1 VEKFPEK
8 WEEEAPKV
16 ENSSKEFLVFVDAFR
31 VFVDQQGETTTQ
43 NQETTKLM
51 GYITEGLGA
60 IGSAPSG
67 GSTKATI
74 KARLPNSFARKETK
88 TK

>member
-1 VEKFPEK
+1 MK
-8 WEEEAPKV
+8 
-16 ENSSKEFLVFVDAFR
+16 NSSKEYLAFVDAFL

-51 GYITEGLGA
+51 GCITEGLGA
-60 IGSAPSG
+60 IGSALSG
-67 GSTKATI
+67 GSTKLTI

-88 TK
+88 TKWM

>member
-8 WEEEAPKV
+8 WEEETLKV
-16 ENSSKEFLVFVDAFR
+16 ENSSKEFLAFVDAFC
-31 VFVDQQGETTTQ
+31 VFVDQQGGTTTQ

-51 GYITEGLGA
+51 GCITEGLGA
-60 IGSAPSG
+60 IGSAPNG
-67 GSTKATI
+67 GSTKVTI